1 MIRNILLLAATSTLL
16 WSCGSESSEKD
27 PAAEA
32 ATAQNAATANTDTSA
47 KSNALTEAVQAKDG
61 ATAPQNTV
69 LEAPANNKNK
79 AGSEV
84 KLNPPHGQPGH
95 SCAVAV
101 GAPLTAAA
109 TAAPAAAPQPVQM
122 APAGPAAAP
131 QAPQLLPDG
140 KVNPPHGQ
148 PGHVCM

>member
-16 WSCGSESSEKD
+16 WSCGGESSEKD

-47 KSNALTEAVQAKDG
+47 KNNALTEAVQAKDG
-61 ATAPQNTV
+61 AAAPQN
-69 LEAPANNKNK
+69 EAAGAKGK
-79 AGSEV
+79 AAAEV

-131 QAPQLLPDG
+131 QAQQLLPDG

>member
-16 WSCGSESSEKD
+16 WSCGSDNSESD
-27 PAAEA
+27 
-32 ATAQNAATANTDTSA
+32 ATAGAPATTQNAATTNTDTSN

-61 ATAPQNTV
+61 AVAPQN
-69 LEAPANNKNK
+69 EAAGAQANSK
-79 AGSEV
+79 AAGEV

-109 TAAPAAAPQPVQM
+109 TAAPAAAPQPMQM
-122 APAGPAAAP
+122 APAGPTAAP
-131 QAPQLLPDG
+131 AQQLLPDG